1 MTFLMNYPVWRLRAS
16 SDTTTVLLVKL
27 EILQCCKWIFRGF
40 GPFGLCL
47 GGTIALLDVEIAT
60 TSGTKTAT
68 IGLAEHHKRRV
79 HDNGV
84 VDGLAQ
90 IDDAILAQ
98 ELVAVFVGLGVLGL
112 MEEIELLDLA
122 GNVKRGRLKA
132 TVALAGGVCANH
144 TGKQNTGAGIGKDH
158 IVVDTVL
165 QLVLLLAHRVGGDID
180 LAGQRI
186 RVSGKL

>member
-40 GPFGLCL
+40 GPFGLGL
-47 GGTIALLDVEIAT
+47 GSTIALLHVEIGAAN
-60 TSGTKTAT
+60 GTKTAA
-68 IGLAEHHKRRV
+68 IGLAEHNKRRV

-98 ELVAVFVGLGVLGL
+98 ELIAVFVGSGSSGSW
-112 MEEIELLDLA
+112 
-122 GNVKRGRLKA
+122 KR
-132 TVALAGGVCANH
+132 
-144 TGKQNTGAGIGKDH
+144 
-158 IVVDTVL
+158 
-165 QLVLLLAHRVGGDID
+165 
-180 LAGQRI
+180 
-186 RVSGKL
+186 